1 MTMAEPNYSFR
12 AALHGFNRTDVIN
25 YLSELT
31 AAHAKQL
38 EEKDAELLAAQEETA
53 RVKQELMCLRMLIGS
68 EPEESEEPES
78 ETEAEPEAAPQPEP
92 EQLPEPDADVPVV
105 EQELEAYRRAERC
118 EREAR
123 ARAGKIYGEAC
134 DVVEKAKAQELCS
147 NVATALNVYYQ
158 EKGRWPQAL
167 LNAKKAT
174 GGGKLL
180 DENAALVLAKNNLMA
195 LSAKKDDTGKIVRLT
210 GFDRFGVVSPWAVRT
225 LKRLGP
231 TAGSLS
237 SRVTTGGTIADH
249 ILCFDLDEKG
259 EGYVETSVGGVPVKV
274 RANAIVWCAG
284 RDGVLAPYP
293 YAGGSGGGAKGSNKG
308 GNAAKGPCDDIWSW
322 TPRQVE

>member
-1 MTMAEPNYSFR
+1 MKRGFTLIEMLVVVGIIVVLIGAAIGVYS
-12 AALHGFNRTDVIN
+12 
-25 YLSELT
+25 
-31 AAHAKQL
+31 KM
-38 EEKDAELLAAQEETA
+38 TA
-53 RVKQELMCLRMLIGS
+53 RADRTNGEEL
-68 EPEESEEPES
+68 
-78 ETEAEPEAAPQPEP
+78 
-92 EQLPEPDADVPVV
+92 V
-105 EQELEAYRRAERC
+105 
-118 EREAR
+118 
-123 ARAGKIYGEAC
+123 
-134 DVVEKAKAQELCS
+134 S

-167 LNAKKAT
+167 LNAKRAP

-195 LSAKKDDTGKIVRLT
+195 LSAKKDDGGKIVRLT

-293 YAGGSGGGAKGSNKG
+293 YAGGSGG
-308 GNAAKGPCDDIWSW
+308 NAAKGPCDDIWSW

>member
-1 MTMAEPNYSFR
+1 MAEPNYSFR

-68 EPEESEEPES
+68 EPEESEEPEP

-134 DVVEKAKAQELCS
+134 DVVEKAKTQLAEQESQLTEM
-147 NVATALNVYYQ
+147 N
-158 EKGRWPQAL
+158 
-167 LNAKKAT
+167 
-174 GGGKLL
+174 
-180 DENAALVLAKNNLMA
+180 DA
-195 LSAKKDDTGKIVRLT
+195 LSGDISALQAVMEQIRGHLT
-210 GFDRFGVVSPWAVRT
+210 QTQAQMRDMEQSIRKV
-225 LKRLGP
+225 
-231 TAGSLS
+231 
-237 SRVTTGGTIADH
+237 
-249 ILCFDLDEKG
+249 DE
-259 EGYVETSVGGVPVKV
+259 
-274 RANAIVWCAG
+274 
-284 RDGVLAPYP
+284 
-293 YAGGSGGGAKGSNKG
+293 
-308 GNAAKGPCDDIWSW
+308 
-322 TPRQVE
+322 